1 MSAME
6 VEIYEAVVA
15 TFSEKYIGTDAFYI
29 IYTSF
34 L

>member
-1 MSAME
+1 ME
-6 VEIYEAVVA
+6 LEIYKAVVA
-15 TFSEKYIGTDAFYI
+15 TFSENYIGTDAYYI

>member
-1 MSAME
+1 MSAIE
-6 VEIYEAVVA
+6 LEIYQGVVA
-15 TFSEKYIGTDAFYI
+15 TFSEKYVGTDAYYI